1 MAIRRQQRLIFRCAM
16 AFLLDEAGRLIRRHD
31 GDFVRGAVFLAM
43 AQATRP
49 IGTAAGPAGPRAV
62 RGISVRAIAQS
73 LGLAYETTRRK
84 TADLEALGLCQRVG
98 DGLIASPAAFQGE
111 AYRQDCELTR
121 LGLDHLFRDL
131 RAIGFDFSALDQV
144 SPQMGGVR
152 VPADPTEAANA
163 LVGDFLLRVLEGGAE
178 PHGSMIDALVAVA
191 MMIANAE
198 FLTHD
203 PELAWKFAGAETP
216 PPDELR
222 RPVPLT
228 QLSNNLG
235 LAHETVRRRVK
246 RFVARGWAARSRG
259 GYLFSMAR
267 QQDPE
272 VIRTGLIVSQRF
284 LQLLQALRQL
294 GIGRPARP
302 R

>member
-1 MAIRRQQRLIFRCAM
+1 M

-31 GDFVRGAVFLAM
+31 GDFIRGAIYLAI

-49 IGTAAGPAGPRAV
+49 AGTTAYPTERCVV
-62 RGISVRAIAQS
+62 RGVSVRAIAQS

-84 TADLEALGLCQRVG
+84 AAELEALGLCHRVG
-98 DGLIASPAAFQGE
+98 DGLVANPAAFQGD
-111 AYRQDCELTR
+111 AYRQDCDLTR
-121 LGLDHLFRDL
+121 LGLDRLFSEL
-131 RAIGFDFSALDQV
+131 RAIGFDLGVLDGVSAR
-144 SPQMGGVR
+144 MGGLR
-152 VPADPTEAANA
+152 VPADPTEAAAA

-191 MMIANAE
+191 MMISNAE
-198 FLTHD
+198 LLTLD
-203 PELAWKFAGAETP
+203 PELAWKYAGAETP

-228 QLSNNLG
+228 QLAGRLG
-235 LAHETVRRRVK
+235 LVHETVRRRVK
-246 RFVARGWAARSRG
+246 RFVALGWATRGRG

-272 VIRTGLIVSQRF
+272 IMRTGLVVSQRF
-284 LQLLQALRQL
+284 LQLLQALRSL
-294 GIGRPARP
+294 GIDPARP
-302 R
+302 DLA